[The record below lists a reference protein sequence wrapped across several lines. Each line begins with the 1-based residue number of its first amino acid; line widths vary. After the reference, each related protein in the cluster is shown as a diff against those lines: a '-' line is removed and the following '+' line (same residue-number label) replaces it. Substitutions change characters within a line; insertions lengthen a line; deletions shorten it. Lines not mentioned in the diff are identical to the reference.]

1 MEFASP
7 VLLWLLILAPL
18 LVAFYHWALRRS
30 RGLAYP
36 NVGIIRAAIS
46 PGMRLRRHVPPLL
59 LLLALIL
66 MVVAMARPNATLVL
80 PAQYKTIVL
89 AIDTSGSMRATDVE
103 PTRLSAAQSAAKSF
117 VREVPKDVRIGIV
130 EFGAT
135 ASAVQMPTAN
145 RDDLVA
151 SIDRFILQR
160 GTATGSGLYAA
171 LAMLFPEAGIDLEKL
186 VGGPGRDRVAAA
198 SGRSSRQRP
207 LGDREEAPPQPP
219 PMVPGSYEQGVIIL
233 LSDGRRTTGPDP
245 LDAARMAADRG
256 VRVYTV
262 GFGTRDGGS
271 VDFGEYSFYVRL
283 DEETLKGVASITRGE
298 YFHAGTAADL
308 RKVYEDLRNKLVME
322 RKRTEVSAL
331 LSAIGAVLLAVAG
344 LLSLLWFNRFR

>member
-7 VLLWLLILAPL
+7 VLLWLLLLAPL
-18 LVAFYHWALRRS
+18 LVAFYRWALRRS
-30 RGLAYP
+30 RGLVYP
-36 NVGIIRAAIS
+36 NVGIVRAAIS

-59 LLLALIL
+59 LLLAL
-66 MVVAMARPNATLVL
+66 VVLVLAMARPSATITL

-135 ASAVQMPTAN
+135 ASPVQMPTAN
-145 RDDLVA
+145 RDELVA

-171 LAMLFPEAGIDLEKL
+171 LAMLFPDAGIDLEKL
-186 VGGPGRDRVAAA
+186 VGGPGRDRVTAAGNRA
-198 SGRSSRQRP
+198 SRQRP
-207 LGDREEAPPQPP
+207 LGETEPRPEQPSAVP
-219 PMVPGSYEQGVIIL
+219 PGSYEQGVIIL

-308 RKVYEDLRNKLVME
+308 RKVYEDLRNKLVLE
-322 RKRTEVSAL
+322 RRRTEISAL
-331 LSAIGAVLLAVAG
+331 LSALGAVLVVTAG
-344 LLSLLWFNRFR
+344 LLSLLWFNRFH